1 MSKKELE
8 KKVRDFSRNIKK
20 GDIIELLYD
29 GEVIAQYE
37 FIELSID
44 SKSPIDW
51 LRGVIAFDI
60 EYRGRD
66 IKKTDLAFKPFNG

>member
-8 KKVRDFSRNIKK
+8 KKVRDFSQNIKK

-29 GEVIAQYE
+29 GEVIARYE
-37 FIELSID
+37 FNEWSFD

-51 LRGVIAFDI
+51 LRGLFVFEIK
-60 EYRGRD
+60 YRGRD
-66 IKKTDLAFKPFNG
+66 IKKTDLVFKPFNG